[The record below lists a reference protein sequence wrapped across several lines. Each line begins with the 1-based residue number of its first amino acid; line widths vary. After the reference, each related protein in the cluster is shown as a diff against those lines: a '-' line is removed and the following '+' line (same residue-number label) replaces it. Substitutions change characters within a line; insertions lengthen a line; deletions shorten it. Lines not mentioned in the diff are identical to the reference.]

1 MLTSNEVRV
10 AEFSTVRVVAGYEM
24 AEVDDFLDRLADCL
38 AAYEQGGSGRY
49 LTADEVADA
58 QFTATRIR
66 EGYRTEEVD
75 ELLDQALETLR
86 GYEAAAAPATAAV
99 TPAADSLAPPSSA
112 GAPAAD
118 PLAPPSSPAA
128 PAADPL
134 AAPSPVAPG
143 ERTAIGQP
151 PVPTA
156 EPLGRHAA
164 VGVPGDAAAPPAAD
178 PAPAGPVALV
188 GPRPAATRPA
198 AAMPGDYGLT
208 VDDVVHRLQSLQA
221 HQEAGL
227 LNAPVQVRTPD
238 GRTFTVA
245 AVKSSTTGLVLTV
258 SR

>member
-1 MLTSNEVRV
+1 
-10 AEFSTVRVVAGYEM
+10 M

-38 AAYEQGGSGRY
+38 AVCEQGGSGRY

-86 GYEAAAAPATAAV
+86 GYEAAAAPVTAAA
-99 TPAADSLAPPSSA
+99 T
-112 GAPAAD
+112 PAAD
-118 PLAPPSSPAA
+118 PLASPSSPAV

-134 AAPSPVAPG
+134 AAPSPVAPVEG
-143 ERTAIGQP
+143 TAIVQP
-151 PVPTA
+151 PMPTA

-164 VGVPGDAAAPPAAD
+164 VDVPGDAVAPPPAD
-178 PAPAGPVALV
+178 PAPAGPVAPV
-188 GPRPAATRPA
+188 GARPAATRPA

-227 LNAPVQVRTPD
+227 VNAPVQVRTPD

>member
-75 ELLDQALETLR
+75 ELLDRALETLR
-86 GYEAAAAPATAAV
+86 GYEAAAAPTAA
-99 TPAADSLAPPSSA
+99 AAP
-112 GAPAAD
+112 PAAD
-118 PLAPPSSPAA
+118 PLPPPSSPAA

-134 AAPSPVAPG
+134 AAPSPVTSVEG
-143 ERTAIGQP
+143 TAIGQP
-151 PVPTA
+151 PMPTA
-156 EPLGRHAA
+156 EPLARHAA
-164 VGVPGDAAAPPAAD
+164 VGVPGDAAGAPPPAD
-178 PAPAGPVALV
+178 PAPAGPVAPV

-198 AAMPGDYGLT
+198 AAIPGDYGLT